1 MSPILAFWESP
12 PQLILVAFIALLL
25 FGKRLPELM
34 RSLGKG
40 ITEFKKGMNGIEEEL
55 TRGGGGGNNS
65 NYNNNPNY
73 NSNNYLPPPTY
84 HESGRPLPTEERP
97 EITAPKFQPPTAAP
111 TPPATHIS

>member
-40 ITEFKKGMNGIEEEL
+40 ITEFKKGMNGLEDEMN
-55 TRGGGGGNNS
+55 RGS
-65 NYNNNPNY
+65 NTNTNTNT
-73 NSNNYLPPPTY
+73 YLPPPTY
-84 HESGRPLPTEERP
+84 HDSVRPLPAEDRP
-97 EITAPKFQPPTAAP
+97 EITAPKFQPPTTAP
-111 TPPATHIS
+111 SPPANAR

>member
-40 ITEFKKGMNGIEEEL
+40 IT
-55 TRGGGGGNNS
+55 
-65 NYNNNPNY
+65 
-73 NSNNYLPPPTY
+73 
-84 HESGRPLPTEERP
+84 
-97 EITAPKFQPPTAAP
+97 
-111 TPPATHIS
+111 

>member
-1 MSPILAFWESP
+1 MLAFWESP

-40 ITEFKKGMNGIEEEL
+40 ITEFKKGMNGLEDEMN
-55 TRGGGGGNNS
+55 RGS
-65 NYNNNPNY
+65 NTNT
-73 NSNNYLPPPTY
+73 YLPPPTY
-84 HESGRPLPTEERP
+84 HDSVRPLPAEDRP

-111 TPPATHIS
+111 SPPATHVS